1 MVWWL
6 SRWMVLAAVGLGL
19 VGCPSPPPSTP
30 RERATPLVPP
40 RPELGSSP
48 DVVFPVAERFAL
60 ANGLEVQVLRVG
72 RLPMAHFVLVVRGGQ
87 ASEPPGLPG
96 LADFTGEL
104 LKEGTKHRTAEEVL
118 AAVEDLGGTFR
129 ISTDRDAVYHV
140 LSVPSEHAA
149 TALETLAEVVT
160 EPAFPEEE
168 VERHRGRE
176 LGRLALLRADPNY
189 VAQVVLFR
197 ELYGDHPYARVDA
210 TPESLALI
218 QREHLVT
225 FHRDRY
231 AADGAFLIVAGDVDA
246 AALRPLVDEA
256 FGTWRT
262 GAATPMPVP
271 DPPAIPA
278 RRVLLVDRPGSSQT
292 TIQVGFVTVPQ
303 RDPDFPALTVAADV
317 LGGSAS
323 ARLFLNLRERHGW
336 TYGAYSSLEE
346 TADRAPA
353 TVFSDVEAE
362 ASGEALV
369 EVMGELRR
377 LRTTEPGREELAARQ
392 GYLTRILPLRVE
404 TPLNLAYMLAQLE
417 LNGLPADYWDTY
429 AERINAV
436 TPEQVRQAAD
446 RFLDDGRAVVVVV
459 GVADELFEACRAIGP
474 VTRTDIDGARDTTP
488 MPPAQEATR
497 RPAPTPCGERAADR
511 FSPRRSARGG

>member
-1 MVWWL
+1 MAR
-6 SRWMVLAAVGLGL
+6 SFARWMMLVGAGLGL
-19 VGCPSPPPSTP
+19 LGCPSPPPSTP
-30 RERATPLVPP
+30 RERAVPPVPP
-40 RPELGSSP
+40 RPELGPSP
-48 DVVFPVAERFAL
+48 EVTVPAAERFAL
-60 ANGLEVQVLRVG
+60 PNGLDVRVLRAG

-104 LKEGTKHRTAEEVL
+104 LKEGTQQRTAAQVL

-129 ISTDRDAVYHV
+129 TSTDRDAVYHV

-149 TALETLAEVVT
+149 TALATLAEIVT
-160 EPAFPEEE
+160 EPAFPDEE
-168 VERHRGRE
+168 VEQHRRRE

-189 VAQVVLFR
+189 VAQIVLFR

-231 AADGAFLIVAGDVDA
+231 AADGALLLAVGDVDA
-246 AALRPLVDEA
+246 AALRPLVEGA
-256 FGTWRT
+256 FGSWRT
-262 GAATPMPVP
+262 GAAPPSPVP

-292 TIQVGFVTVPQ
+292 TIQIGFVTVPQ
-303 RDPDFPALTVAADV
+303 RDPDFAALSVAADV

-323 ARLFLNLRERHGW
+323 ARLFLNLRERRGW
-336 TYGAYSSLEE
+336 TYGAYASLAE

-353 TVFSDVEAE
+353 TLYSDVEAA
-362 ASGEALV
+362 ASAEALA
-369 EVMGELRR
+369 EFMAELRR
-377 LRTTEPGREELAARQ
+377 LRASVPPPEELAARQ

-429 AERINAV
+429 RERINAV
-436 TPEQVRQAAD
+436 TAEQVRLAAE

-459 GVADELFEACRAIGP
+459 GEADELLEACRAIGP
-474 VTRTDIDGARDTTP
+474 VTHTDIDGARDTTP
-488 MPPAQEATR
+488 TPP
-497 RPAPTPCGERAADR
+497 P
-511 FSPRRSARGG
+511 